1 MRDII
6 INKKKLKIY
15 DSIDELPI
23 IRFHKYNKYYLID
36 TCLGSDISDIDY
48 HIRRSIGYINTN
60 KDLAITELENLR
72 RALHLINQTINAKHM
87 AYAVLVAEIDGE
99 KRDDLS
105 DEGIKKTLEML
116 NDIPKGWIDRLIESV
131 KKKIDD
137 EISAYFPSQFDDAR
151 HKEAL
156 EYVHRRTG
164 IILDGI
170 ISENPNTNA
179 IRDIDNYLLT
189 FLTPKKFYGNNN
201 AEIAYDKQFGEMNI
215 LLSNE
220 LGLDYKTMSVLEYYT
235 SFEYLKKLRKK

>member
-60 KDLAITELENLR
+60 KDLAVTELENLR

-131 KKKIDD
+131 KKKN
-137 EISAYFPSQFDDAR
+137 
-151 HKEAL
+151 
-156 EYVHRRTG
+156 RR
-164 IILDGI
+164 
-170 ISENPNTNA
+170 
-179 IRDIDNYLLT
+179 
-189 FLTPKKFYGNNN
+189 
-201 AEIAYDKQFGEMNI
+201 
-215 LLSNE
+215 
-220 LGLDYKTMSVLEYYT
+220 
-235 SFEYLKKLRKK
+235 